1 MILYC
6 FLLRNKLAHTIV
18 YLKVENHNLKRLT
31 RVFNFLIGNF
41 NIRQF
46 LVSLENVV
54 IQFNLYYKA
63 SPNISLFTPSY
74 YSFIFD
80 NVDVKWWQHSSY
92 CSSKNILIFL
102 LYFFLLT
109 VHDWNFPVTYFWFKL
124 LGNIR
129 RPFLWIF
136 VQHFYH

>member
-1 MILYC
+1 MILFC
-6 FLLRNKLAHTIV
+6 FLLRDKLAHTIV

-74 YSFIFD
+74 YSFLFD
-80 NVDVKWWQHSSY
+80 NADVKW
-92 CSSKNILIFL
+92 
-102 LYFFLLT
+102 
-109 VHDWNFPVTYFWFKL
+109 
-124 LGNIR
+124 
-129 RPFLWIF
+129 
-136 VQHFYH
+136 